1 MFSEKKIWSQLQG
14 TSTIYDAAP
23 PHFALSIPHRFARRS
38 ICTRK
43 PAGPFSGSPRGGGEI
58 CLGGRRRE
66 RVNGQEVLIRVYINT
81 LANLVGPYFPI
92 SIYIPPVFP
101 TDRGGNRDLRTH
113 FEVSVS
119 VSVQPRKAS
128 YHLFGGRN
136 NDYHDLEFVFSCTKY
151 ILHSPI
157 TGCTTL
163 YNNNCI
169 TMSNKPIFVAT
180 HPRACSTAFERACSK
195 LKDPQTSPANLT

>member
-43 PAGPFSGSPRGGGEI
+43 PAGPFSGSPGGGGEI

-66 RVNGQEVLIRVYINT
+66 KVNGQAVLIRVYINT
-81 LANLVGPYFPI
+81 LASLVGSYFPI
-92 SIYIPPVFP
+92 SIYIHPVFP
-101 TDRGGNRDLRTH
+101 TARGGTRDLRTH

-119 VSVQPRKAS
+119 VSVEPRKAS
-128 YHLFGGRN
+128 YHLFAGKN
-136 NDYHDLEFVFSCTKY
+136 NDYHDLELVFSCTQY
-151 ILHSPI
+151 ILHAPI

-163 YNNNCI
+163 YNTAVSLCPTNLSSWRL
-169 TMSNKPIFVAT
+169 TRAHARRPSNGHVPNFN
-180 HPRACSTAFERACSK
+180 
-195 LKDPQTSPANLT
+195 DPQTAPANLT